1 MNSNNS
7 KSTPLSQLPSPQQ
20 QAPNSQFVNEQ
31 HRQIVA
37 QAQVAA
43 QNFTMPQTTSGGV
56 SSTEDADIQEA
67 LALVTGAV
75 PASSEA
81 QGQGPHQQQQMMQQ
95 HQHQQQ
101 QQELAELNALRQQ
114 QHAAM
119 QAQMQLQA
127 QMQQLQQ
134 QQQQQQI
141 QQQPP
146 QQQSPAHAPRSGAS
160 ASPFSLPDTD
170 EIRLVLLGISTFI
183 LVTLLPMSDLLARFI
198 PALEGI
204 PYSDVLVRALLL
216 GIALFVGQ
224 RAMVYAQ

>member
-7 KSTPLSQLPSPQQ
+7 KSTPLSQLPSPQ

-81 QGQGPHQQQQMMQQ
+81 QGPQQQQQQQQMM
-95 HQHQQQ
+95 QQ

-146 QQQSPAHAPRSGAS
+146 QQQSHAHVPRAGAS

>member
-81 QGQGPHQQQQMMQQ
+81 QGPQQQQQQQQMM
-95 HQHQQQ
+95 QQ

-134 QQQQQQI
+134 HQQQQQI

-146 QQQSPAHAPRSGAS
+146 QQQSHAHVPRAGAS

-183 LVTLLPMSDLLARFI
+183 LVTLLPMADLLARFI

>member
-7 KSTPLSQLPSPQQ
+7 KSTPLSQLPSPQ

-81 QGQGPHQQQQMMQQ
+81 QGPQQQQGPI
-95 HQHQQQ
+95 
-101 QQELAELNALRQQ
+101 LTGAVCAT
-114 QHAAM
+114 AA
-119 QAQMQLQA
+119 ARLVKT
-127 QMQQLQQ
+127 
-134 QQQQQQI
+134 
-141 QQQPP
+141 PYV
-146 QQQSPAHAPRSGAS
+146 SGAHRAADTARHCPS
-160 ASPFSLPDTD
+160 RFRIPPLP
-170 EIRLVLLGISTFI
+170 
-183 LVTLLPMSDLLARFI
+183 
-198 PALEGI
+198 
-204 PYSDVLVRALLL
+204 
-216 GIALFVGQ
+216 
-224 RAMVYAQ
+224 